1 MEQLIDIVFWF
12 VVAYISARILT
23 SWLLDRVTR
32 EFREEL
38 EEFADRL
45 ESGKLIPVTVEVD
58 QEQYFC
64 YNAITKDFVCQGYTL
79 KEIAERFSKRFP
91 ESKLAIYNGDETA
104 VRVLKEQLEKLYENR
119 SSIGSTS

>member
-1 MEQLIDIVFWF
+1 MEQLVDIVIWF
-12 VVAYISARILT
+12 AISYMLARLLT
-23 SWLLDRVTR
+23 TWLMNRITR

-38 EEFADRL
+38 EQYAERL
-45 ESGKLIPVTVEVD
+45 DSGKLIPVTVEVD

-79 KEIAERFSKRFP
+79 KEIAERFSARFP

-104 VRVLKEQLEKLYENR
+104 VKVLKEQLDKLYENR
-119 SSIGSTS
+119 SGVGHTP

>member
-1 MEQLIDIVFWF
+1 MEQLLDIVIWF
-12 VVAYISARILT
+12 AISYMLARLLT
-23 SWLLDRVTR
+23 TWLLDRLTR
-32 EFREEL
+32 DFRAEL

-45 ESGKLIPVTVEVD
+45 ESGRLIPVTVEVD

-79 KEIAERFSKRFP
+79 KELAERFSLRFP

-104 VRVLKEQLEKLYENR
+104 VKVLKEQLEKLYENR
-119 SSIGSTS
+119 SSVGRAS

>member
-1 MEQLIDIVFWF
+1 MEQLVDFLVWF
-12 VVAYISARILT
+12 LIAYMLTRVVT
-23 SWLLDRVTR
+23 SWLLERVTR
-32 EFREEL
+32 ELRGEL
-38 EEFADRL
+38 EEFATRL

-79 KEIAERFSKRFP
+79 KEIAERFSLRFP

-104 VRVLKEQLEKLYENR
+104 VKVLKEQLEKLYEDRN
-119 SSIGSTS
+119 SIGRAS

>member
-1 MEQLIDIVFWF
+1 MEQLLDIVIWF
-12 VVAYISARILT
+12 AISYMLARLLT
-23 SWLLDRVTR
+23 TWLLDRLTR
-32 EFREEL
+32 DFRAEL

-45 ESGKLIPVTVEVD
+45 ESGRLIPVTVEVD

-79 KEIAERFSKRFP
+79 KELAERFSLRFP

-104 VRVLKEQLEKLYENR
+104 VKVLKEQLEKLYENR
-119 SSIGSTS
+119 SGVGRAS

>member
-23 SWLLDRVTR
+23 SWLLDRLTR
-32 EFREEL
+32 ELRAEI
-38 EEFADRL
+38 EEFSDKL
-45 ESGKLIPVTVEVD
+45 ETGKLIPVTVEVD

-64 YNAITKDFVCQGYTL
+64 YNAITKDFVCQGYSLTEL
-79 KEIAERFSKRFP
+79 AERFSLRFP

-104 VRVLKEQLEKLYENR
+104 VKVLKEQLEKLYENR
-119 SSIGSTS
+119 NSVGRTS

>member
-23 SWLLDRVTR
+23 SWLLDRLTSD
-32 EFREEL
+32 FRAEL

-45 ESGKLIPVTVEVD
+45 ESGQLIPVTVEVD

-79 KEIAERFSKRFP
+79 KEIAERFSARFP

-104 VRVLKEQLEKLYENR
+104 VKVLKEQLEKMYENR
-119 SSIGSTS
+119 SGVGSAS

>member
-23 SWLLDRVTR
+23 SWLLDRLTSD
-32 EFREEL
+32 FRAEL

-45 ESGKLIPVTVEVD
+45 ESGQLIPVTVEVD

-79 KEIAERFSKRFP
+79 KEIAERFSLRFP

-104 VRVLKEQLEKLYENR
+104 VKVLKEQLEKMYENR
-119 SSIGSTS
+119 SGVGSAS

>member
-1 MEQLIDIVFWF
+1 MELLIETLVWF
-12 VVAYISARILT
+12 AIIYMLARLAT
-23 SWLLDRVTR
+23 KWLLEYLTR
-32 EFREEL
+32 ELRKEV

-45 ESGKLIPVTVEVD
+45 DSGKLIPVTVEVD

-79 KEIAERFSKRFP
+79 KEIAERFSTRFP

-104 VRVLKEQLEKLYENR
+104 VRVLKEQLEK
-119 SSIGSTS
+119 ISTT

>member
-12 VVAYISARILT
+12 AIAYISARILA

>member
-1 MEQLIDIVFWF
+1 MEQLLDIVIWF
-12 VVAYISARILT
+12 AISYMLARLLT
-23 SWLLDRVTR
+23 TWLLDRLTR
-32 EFREEL
+32 DFRAEL

-45 ESGKLIPVTVEVD
+45 ESGRLIPVTVEVD

-79 KEIAERFSKRFP
+79 KELAERFSKRFP

-119 SSIGSTS
+119 SGVGSAS